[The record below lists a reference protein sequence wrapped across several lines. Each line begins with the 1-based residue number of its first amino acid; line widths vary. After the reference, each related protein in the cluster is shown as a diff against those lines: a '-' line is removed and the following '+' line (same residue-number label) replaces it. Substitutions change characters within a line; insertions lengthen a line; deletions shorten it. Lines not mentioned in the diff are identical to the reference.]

1 MNFEILILA
10 AFAGLCARALLG
22 WNPVAAIGAASF
34 AILVIPGLMDIG
46 TQHDPAVAQTMV
58 AAYTDK
64 LVAAMP
70 SMILSEVAGF
80 FAKELFAM
88 FKGMMETLST

>member
-1 MNFEILILA
+1 MSFEILVLA
-10 AFAGLCARALLG
+10 ALAGLCARALFG
-22 WNPVAAIGAASF
+22 WNPVAAIGAASL
-34 AILVIPGLMDIG
+34 AILVIPGLINIG
-46 TQHDPAVAQTMV
+46 IQHDPMVAQSMA

-80 FAKELFAM
+80 FAKELFSM
-88 FKGMMETLST
+88 FKGMMETLSS

>member
-1 MNFEILILA
+1 MSFEILVLA
-10 AFAGLCARALLG
+10 AFAGLCARALFG

-34 AILVIPGLMDIG
+34 AILVIPGLIDIG
-46 TQHDPAVAQTMV
+46 IQHDPMVAQGMA

-64 LVAAMP
+64 LVEAMP
-70 SMILSEVAGF
+70 SMIVSEVAGF
-80 FAKELFAM
+80 FAQELFAM